1 MSGVGEGV
9 RGRTGAARPGDPRVP
24 LRSARASAVYRALL
38 TAILDHRLTPGTRLP
53 EDDLGA
59 VYGASRTIVRS
70 ALEALSHE
78 GIVHIE
84 PNRGAM
90 VAHPTVHEA
99 RSVFEA
105 RQLIEPRVAAAA
117 AERASEADIAA
128 LSASIEAEH
137 AALHAG
143 DHRRAILLSGDF
155 HVAVAEVAGQP
166 IYAGFVRELVA
177 RSSLILSLYW
187 KRRESTCGSP
197 AHAALLAAFG
207 AHDGPRA
214 ATLMEAHVLDLL
226 GGLDL
231 SEREER
237 PTSLADILGAA

>member
-1 MSGVGEGV
+1 MAGSSRAGERV
-9 RGRTGAARPGDPRVP
+9 AMARPGDPRVP
-24 LRSARASAVYRALL
+24 LRSARATAVYRALL
-38 TAILDHRLTPGTRLP
+38 TAILDHRLAPGTRLP

-105 RQLIEPRVAAAA
+105 RQLIEPRVASAA
-117 AERASEADIAA
+117 AERAGEGDIAA
-128 LSASIEAEH
+128 LQALIDAEH
-137 AALHAG
+137 EALHAG
-143 DHRRAILLSGDF
+143 DHRRAIVLSGAF
-155 HVAVAEVAGQP
+155 HVAIADIAGQP
-166 IYAGFVRELVA
+166 VYAGFVRELVA
-177 RSSLILSLYW
+177 RSSLIISLYW
-187 KRRESTCGSP
+187 RRRESTCGSP

-207 AHDGPRA
+207 GHDGPRA
-214 ATLMEAHVLDLL
+214 AALMEAHILDLL

-231 SEREER
+231 SVREAK
-237 PTSLADILGAA
+237 PASLAEILGAA